1 MNILANNE
9 WYKDAII
16 YQLHVRAFCD
26 SSGDGIGDFTGLTSK
41 LDYLKELG
49 VNALW
54 LLPFYPSPLRDD
66 GYDIADYRGI
76 HPDYGKLSDFRLFLR
91 EAHKREIRVITELV
105 INHTSDQHPWFQAAR
120 SAPVGSAKRDYYVW
134 SKTVKR
140 YEDARIIFSDF
151 EKSNWAWDDT
161 AKAYYWHRFFSH
173 QPDLNFDNPHVIKA
187 VLRAMRFWLDMG
199 VDGLRLD
206 AIPYLIQREGTNC
219 ENLPETHTVI
229 KKMRAELDRHY
240 SDRIFLAEANQW
252 PEDVREYFGE
262 GDECH
267 MAFHFPLM
275 PRIFMAIAQEERHPI
290 SEILAQTPEIPENC
304 QWAIFLRNHDEL
316 TLEMVTDRERDY
328 MYDIYATDPR
338 TRVNLGIRRR
348 LAPLMDNDRAKI
360 ELLNSL
366 MLAMPGSPIIYYGD
380 EIGMGDNI
388 YLGDRNGVR
397 TPMQWSP
404 DRNAGFSSADPQR
417 LYLPLIMD
425 AVYGYEAVNVEAQGR
440 HASSL
445 LNWMRR
451 LISTRKSH
459 KAFGRGTIVFLH
471 PGNRKIL
478 AYVYTYQNEK
488 ILCVF
493 NLSHSAQPVEL
504 DLAAYKGL
512 VPVELLDNSIFPAIG
527 ELPYLLSLQRYGFYW
542 FSLSAEVEP
551 PIWHVD
557 KLPREEIPVLVLPEN
572 PFAALVGKST
582 GKVHDVLARKTFEHL
597 KGEVLPAYFYG
608 QRWFTGMAN
617 RITNIELEVTSEWS
631 GLGDKKWLP
640 LIVKVSFETVPKQC
654 YFLPLGLMF
663 DVVEEQEYKSLSPWM
678 LARVRRHAK
687 VGMIYDALGE
697 DDFCHYLL
705 NAMKNSEQIAFGTG
719 EMIFTKTA
727 EFPDISSS
735 LAVDRPG
742 LKQSN
747 TSVMFGEQLILK
759 VYRRVQEGIN
769 PELEMGYFL
778 NDLSPSLNIVPLV
791 GTIEY
796 HAAGTVTAI
805 AVMHRY
811 ISNQGSL
818 WDYTQDYLDR
828 LLTLCV
834 DEADSVHDPE
844 THAVYIAQMLKLG
857 QRTAELHCALAS
869 SSGNLAFDPEPLTRE
884 DIIAHVANLKTGLVS
899 SLARLEKS
907 MMQQPADLRDKAA
920 NLVAANLQVF
930 NRLAVSTDIPL
941 YKLRVHG
948 NYNLDQILIVD
959 NDFVLTDFE
968 GDPNR
973 SLDERRAKYSPLKD
987 LASMYYSLSEAAMTA
1002 LHVHKAARA
1011 EQHGTLEPCIKQWLQ
1026 TARDAFMKGYFA
1038 AIDDRSLY
1046 LAETNQTQTLF
1057 DIYLMDKALEGL
1069 DAALTTQ
1076 PVRLEVA
1083 MQILFESL
1091 ADEGQLKGV
1100 IDRAP

>member
-1 MNILANNE
+1 MNFRTNNQ

-26 SSGDGIGDFTGLTSK
+26 SSGDGIGDFVGLTSK

-91 EAHKREIRVITELV
+91 EAHKRDMRVITELV

-120 SAPVGSAKRDYYVW
+120 KAPAGSSKRNYYVW

-140 YEDARIIFSDF
+140 YEAARIIFTDF

-187 VLRAMRFWLDMG
+187 VLRAMRFWLDLG

-206 AIPYLIQREGTNC
+206 AIPYLIQRDGTSC
-219 ENLPETHTVI
+219 ENLPETHQVI

-252 PEDVREYFGE
+252 PEDVREYFGD

-290 SEILAQTPEIPENC
+290 SEILAQTPDIPENC

-328 MYDIYATDPR
+328 MYDVYGADPR

-366 MLAMPGSPIIYYGD
+366 MLSMPGSPIIYYGD

-404 DRNAGFSSADPQR
+404 DRNAGFSTADPQR

-425 AVYGYEAVNVEAQGR
+425 AVYGYEAVNVEAQSR

-451 LISTRKSH
+451 LISTRKNY
-459 KAFGRGTIVFLH
+459 KAFGRGTIIFLH

-478 AYVYTYQNEK
+478 AYVYSYQDEK

-512 VPVELLDNSIFPAIG
+512 VPVELLDNSVFPAIG
-527 ELPYLLSLQRYGFYW
+527 DLPYLLSLQRYGFYW
-542 FSLSAEVEP
+542 FNLSAQIEP
-551 PIWHVD
+551 PIWHVE
-557 KLPREEIPVLVLPEN
+557 KLPRDEIPVLVLPEN
-572 PFAALVGKST
+572 PLAALVGKANSN
-582 GKVHDVLARKTFEHL
+582 VHDVLSRKTFTHF
-597 KGEVLPAYFYG
+597 KGEVLPAYFYA
-608 QRWFTGMAN
+608 QRWFSGMAN
-617 RITNIELEVTSEWS
+617 RITNIELEVSSEWH
-631 GLGDKKWLP
+631 GQGDRKWLP
-640 LIVKVSFETVPKQC
+640 LIIKVSFETVPIQF
-654 YFLPLGLMF
+654 YFMPLGLMF
-663 DVVEEQEYKSLSPWM
+663 DEVAEQEYNSLSPWM

-697 DDFCHYLL
+697 DAFCHYLL
-705 NAMKNSEQIAFGTG
+705 NAMKNSEKLSFGPG

-727 EFPDISSS
+727 EFPDISKQ
-735 LAVDRPG
+735 LVVDRPG

-747 TSVMFGEQLILK
+747 TSVIFGDQLILK
-759 VYRRVQEGIN
+759 IYRRVQEGIN
-769 PELEMGYFL
+769 PELEMGFFL
-778 NDLSPSLNIVPLV
+778 NDLSPELNVVPLV
-791 GTIEY
+791 GAIEY
-796 HAAGTVTAI
+796 HTADTVIAI
-805 AVMHRY
+805 GVMHRY
-811 ISNQGSL
+811 IPNQGSL

-828 LLTLCV
+828 LLTLCI
-834 DEADSVHDPE
+834 DEPESVNDPE
-844 THAVYIAQMLKLG
+844 VHAVYITHMLKLG
-857 QRTAELHCALAS
+857 QRTAELHVALAS
-869 SSGNLAFDPEPLTRE
+869 SVGNPAFDPEPLPTE
-884 DIIAHVANLKTGLVS
+884 EITTHVNRLKSRLVS
-899 SLARLEKS
+899 SFEQLEQS
-907 MMQQPADLRDKAA
+907 LMQQPADLRSEAEKLLGA
-920 NLVAANLQVF
+920 NLNLFELLVVP
-930 NRLAVSTDIPL
+930 ADVPM

-948 NYNLDQILIVD
+948 NYNLDQILVVH
-959 NDFVLTDFE
+959 NDFILTDFE
-968 GDPNR
+968 GNPDH
-973 SLDERRAKYSPLKD
+973 SVQDRRAKYSPLKD
-987 LASMYYSLSEAAMTA
+987 LAWMQYSLSAAAMTA
-1002 LHVHKAARA
+1002 LKRHLASRVG
-1011 EQHGTLEPCIKQWLQ
+1011 QQTILEPIIKHWLQ
-1026 TARDAFMKGYFA
+1026 IARDSFIKGYVSVSNGSNTC
-1038 AIDDRSLY
+1038 IDEASH
-1046 LAETNQTQTLF
+1046 NSTLL
-1057 DIYLMDKALEGL
+1057 DIYSIDRALQGL
-1069 DAALTTQ
+1069 DEALTTH

-1083 MQILFESL
+1083 MKLLYEMLTDQGQQIIG
-1091 ADEGQLKGV
+1091 DNN
-1100 IDRAP
+1100 D